1 MQAAQERSA
10 LRFSTAGSVDDG
22 KSTLIGRL
30 LFDTKG
36 AYEDQIEAV
45 KKSKVNRSGREMDL
59 SLLTDGLRAERE
71 QGITIDVAYRFF
83 ATPQRR
89 FRIADT
95 PGHEQYTRNMATG
108 ASTSDAAVIL
118 VDALKG
124 VSRQTLR
131 HATISYLLGI
141 EHLIFA
147 INKMDAVGW
156 SEDTYGA
163 IRSELE
169 RQSRR
174 WAGAKFYFLPVSAL
188 DGDNVAWR
196 SQQARYYNGPSLL
209 ELLETLEVSPAAA
222 PFRFPVQYVT
232 RPGDGFRGF
241 AGRVASGAVA
251 KGDEVLVLPRGRR
264 SRVKE
269 IVTFDGSL
277 AKAGEGESITLV
289 LEDEIDI
296 SRGDM
301 LVAADERPALGRR
314 FAAELVWMAEEHLE
328 PGLTYLL
335 RAGTKEV
342 YARVVAVEWLL
353 DPESGE
359 QRSSEA
365 ALGLNDIARVVV
377 ETTEP
382 LPLDPYRTC
391 RETGSFILIHP
402 RSNRTIAAGMVV
414 EVIRRER
421 EKKDLGFALGPVT
434 AGERVERYGHL
445 PAVLRSQDPDGL
457 ERALF
462 EHGALV
468 LRWAGAVPAALE
480 EAGALVISES
490 EGLEVPV
497 ENPLA
502 FLESAGIL
510 LPRDDFSGGEG
521 I

>member
-1 MQAAQERSA
+1 MKPA

-45 KKSKVNRSGREMDL
+45 KKSKINRSGRAMDL

-83 ATPQRR
+83 ATEKRR

-147 INKMDAVGW
+147 INKMDALDW
-156 SEDTYGA
+156 SEEAYRA
-163 IRSELE
+163 IRGELE
-169 RQSRR
+169 RQSSR
-174 WAGAKFYFLPVSAL
+174 WQGAKFYFLPVSAL

-196 SQQARYYNGPSLL
+196 SERAPYYAGPSLL
-209 ELLETLEVSPAAA
+209 DLLENLEVSPAAA
-222 PFRFPVQYVT
+222 PFRFPVQYVI

-241 AGRVASGAVA
+241 AGRVASGEIRA
-251 KGDEVLVLPRGRR
+251 GDEVLVLPRGRR

-269 IVTFDGSL
+269 IVTFDGNLDL
-277 AKAGEGESITLV
+277 ATEGDSVTIV
-289 LEDEIDI
+289 LADEIDI

-301 LVAADERPALGRR
+301 LVSPQARPDLSRQ
-314 FAAELVWMAEEHLE
+314 FAANLVWMAEEHLE
-328 PGLTYLL
+328 AGQTYLL

-342 YARVVAVEWLL
+342 HAKVVAVEWLL
-353 DPESGE
+353 DPETGE
-359 QRSSEA
+359 HRATEA

-377 ETTEP
+377 ETTEA
-382 LPLDPYRTC
+382 LALDSYREG

-402 RSNRTIAAGMVV
+402 RSNRTIAAGMVSAV
-414 EVIRRER
+414 LKREQ
-421 EKKDLGFALGPVT
+421 EKRALSFALGPVT
-434 AGERVERYGHL
+434 AGERVERYGHV
-445 PAVLRSQDPDGL
+445 PAVVRSEDPDAL

-468 LRWAGAVPAALE
+468 VRWSGPPPAQLE
-480 EAGALVISES
+480 EAGAIVISDT
-490 EGLEVPV
+490 EGLAVPA
-497 ENPLA
+497 ENPLE
-502 FLESAGIL
+502 FLERAGIL
-510 LPRDDFSGGEG
+510 LPRDDFREGEG

>member
-1 MQAAQERSA
+1 MQTT

-83 ATPQRR
+83 ATGKRR

-108 ASTSDAAVIL
+108 ASTSEAAVIL
-118 VDALKG
+118 VDAIKG
-124 VSRQTLR
+124 VSKQTLR
-131 HATISYLLGI
+131 HASISHLLGI

-156 SEDTYGA
+156 SEEVYRA

-169 RQSRR
+169 RQSAR
-174 WAGAKFYFLPVSAL
+174 WQGAKFYFLPVSAL

-196 SQQARYYNGPSLL
+196 SERAAYYAGPSLL
-209 ELLETLEVSPAAA
+209 ELLEALEVSASSA
-222 PFRFPVQYVT
+222 PFRFPVQYVV

-241 AGRVASGAVA
+241 AGRVASGEVRP
-251 KGDEVLVLPRGRR
+251 GDEVAVLPSGRR
-264 SRVKE
+264 SVVKE
-269 IVTFDGSL
+269 IVTFDGL
-277 AKAGEGESITLV
+277 LDRAAEGESVTLV
-289 LEDEIDI
+289 LRDEVDI
-296 SRGDM
+296 SRGDTI
-301 LVAADERPALGRR
+301 VPAQSRAELGRR
-314 FAAELVWMAEEHLE
+314 FEAELVWMSEDALE
-328 PGLTYLL
+328 AGKTYLL
-335 RAGTKEV
+335 RAGTREV
-342 YARVVAVEWLL
+342 NAKVVAVEWLL
-353 DPESGE
+353 DPESGAHKTA
-359 QRSSEA
+359 SA

-377 ETTEP
+377 ETTQP
-382 LPLDPYRTC
+382 LAFDAYARC

-402 RSNRTIAAGMVV
+402 RSNRTIAAGMIVRG
-414 EVIRRER
+414 IRRER
-421 EKKDLGFALGPVT
+421 EQRGELEFELGPVT
-434 AGERVERYGHL
+434 AGERVEKYGHL
-445 PAVLRSQDPDGL
+445 PAVVRSEDPDFL
-457 ERALF
+457 ERVLF

-468 LRWAGAVPAALE
+468 LRWSGPVPSQMEETGAI
-480 EAGALVISES
+480 VISDVG
-490 EGLEVPV
+490 GLEVPV
-497 ENPLA
+497 ENPLE
-502 FLESAGIL
+502 FLEASGIL